1 MDMYLSLTLPTES
14 NINLLVYFSPI
25 LSSDG
30 KWLMFP
36 PPLLFVFS
44 ISLIIFEQHY
54 IMRHCINCHILNNI
68 LFPFAV
74 LTTTSVLASV
84 HLFQCIFIT
93 IYSTPCFCTQ
103 NFTKPI
109 TFCFFSCDKFKENL
123 R

>member
-1 MDMYLSLTLPTES
+1 MDMYMSLTLHVQ
-14 NINLLVYFSPI
+14 NNAFLLVYFSPI

-30 KWLMFP
+30 KWLMS

-54 IMRHCINCHILNNI
+54 IMRHCINGRILNNI
-68 LFPFAV
+68 LFLFAV
-74 LTTTSVLASV
+74 FTTTPVPASI

-109 TFCFFSCDKFKENL
+109 LFCFVFSVINL
-123 R
+123 RRI